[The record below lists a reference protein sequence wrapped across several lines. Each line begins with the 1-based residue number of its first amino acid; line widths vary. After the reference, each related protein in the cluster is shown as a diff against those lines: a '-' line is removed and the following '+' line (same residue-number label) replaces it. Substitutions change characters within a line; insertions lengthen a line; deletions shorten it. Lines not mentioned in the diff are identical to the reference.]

1 MPQSCLSP
9 CRDWDGSSEPLLF
22 DEEFCRVL
30 LKDFQMF
37 PTPPQSPPIKPG
49 FEEPLSTLDR
59 LELMSELLM
68 EDPDLI
74 QHSLGWPGELS
85 PPRGAAPPAGGK
97 DQRPAVSE
105 DCLWRGASEKCA
117 EEKLSA
123 SPLLSDIDTR
133 IFEEIAATTLD
144 CHGAALAGP
153 LQDSLERSACSSE
166 DGSLSAGSSSS
177 SSSSSSDSEEEI
189 DVVTVRR
196 RRRAWSAGRRAR
208 HAEGQRAAKRRHL
221 DIQQQHN
228 YAAPCPSPRRP
239 EPKRARA
246 EPARPPS
253 AAGRPRPPAAGP
265 ASDPEEE
272 ERRRTH
278 NVMERQRRS
287 ELKGCFLRLRDHVPE
302 LSRNDKASKVLILKK
317 AREHIRGLEA
327 QGRALE
333 AARDAARRR
342 QEQLQHSLGRLR
354 RRKAAP

>member
-153 LQDSLERSACSSE
+153 LQDSLERSACFISATLDWKKLSE
-166 DGSLSAGSSSS
+166 DGQTAGNVTEGLYSLAS
-177 SSSSSSDSEEEI
+177 
-189 DVVTVRR
+189 RR
-196 RRRAWSAGRRAR
+196 LPL
-208 HAEGQRAAKRRHL
+208 Q
-221 DIQQQHN
+221 
-228 YAAPCPSPRRP
+228 
-239 EPKRARA
+239 
-246 EPARPPS
+246 
-253 AAGRPRPPAAGP
+253 AAGAELSHSSLGWAAQG
-265 ASDPEEE
+265 
-272 ERRRTH
+272 
-278 NVMERQRRS
+278 
-287 ELKGCFLRLRDHVPE
+287 LRLGLALGCE
-302 LSRNDKASKVLILKK
+302 ALDKPK
-317 AREHIRGLEA
+317 EFF
-327 QGRALE
+327 
-333 AARDAARRR
+333 
-342 QEQLQHSLGRLR
+342 
-354 RRKAAP
+354 